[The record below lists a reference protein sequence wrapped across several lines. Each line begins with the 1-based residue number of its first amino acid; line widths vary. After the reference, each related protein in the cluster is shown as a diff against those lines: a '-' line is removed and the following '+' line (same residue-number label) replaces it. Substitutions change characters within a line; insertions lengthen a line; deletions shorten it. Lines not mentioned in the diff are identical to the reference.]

1 MKSLVQCALLLSAIA
16 SITNAHA
23 QRALPASDTPLTH
36 IAFGSCA
43 KENKSQPIWDAVN
56 AAQPEL
62 FVFLGDNVYLDTRD
76 PQVMQ
81 EKYQRLANQRGFQ
94 QLKASTP
101 LIAIWDDHD
110 FGEND
115 AGADYPM
122 KQASREAFLNF
133 WNEPKDSPRWSREGI
148 YTAYSFGPIGQRVQI
163 ILPDLRWNRSPLIVD
178 PRWDSEA
185 SYEAWAKAQIDSG
198 KEVPGPYARNPDP
211 AATQL
216 GEAQWQ
222 WLEARLRE
230 PADLRIIGSSLQVLA
245 DFPGWEG
252 WINFPHDQQRLIQL
266 IRDTEAKNVVFISGD
281 THYGEL
287 SKLDV
292 NVPYPLYDLTS
303 SGLTEVWK
311 VPVPNALRQ
320 GGIFRQANFGRINID
335 WSLRQ
340 VTLSL
345 RDAKGEPLLTHTLPI
360 R

>member
-1 MKSLVQCALLLSAIA
+1 MNSLARYALLLVAFTCIG
-16 SITNAHA
+16 TAHA
-23 QRALPASDTPLTH
+23 QLPLPAGDTTLTR

-115 AGADYPM
+115 AGADYPI
-122 KQASREAFLNF
+122 KHASREAFLTF
-133 WNEPKDSPRWSREGI
+133 WSEPKGSPRWSREGI
-148 YTAYSFGPIGQRVQI
+148 YTAYSFGPIGQRVQV
-163 ILPDLRWNRSPLIVD
+163 ILPDLRWNRSPLIID

-185 SYEAWAKAQIDSG
+185 SYEAWAKAQLDSG

-252 WINFPHDQQRLIQL
+252 WINFPHDQQRLIAL
-266 IRDTEAKNVVFISGD
+266 IRDTNAKNVVFISGD

-320 GGIFRQANFGRINID
+320 GGIFRQANFGQIDID
-335 WSLRQ
+335 WSIRQ
-340 VTLSL
+340 ITLSL

>member
-1 MKSLVQCALLLSAIA
+1 MFACLAIGHAVGASA
-16 SITNAHA
+16 
-23 QRALPASDTPLTH
+23 QVPLPALDATLTR

-76 PQVMQ
+76 PAVMQ
-81 EKYQRLANQRGFQ
+81 EKYERLANQSGFQ
-94 QLKASTP
+94 ALRSKTP

-110 FGEND
+110 YGEND
-115 AGADYPM
+115 AGAEYPM
-122 KQASREAFLNF
+122 KEASRKAFLEF
-133 WNEPKDSPRWSREGI
+133 WNEPGDSPRWSRDGI
-148 YTAYSFGPIGQRVQI
+148 YTSYAFGPPGRRVQI
-163 ILPDLRWNRSPLIVD
+163 ILPDLRLNRTPIRVD
-178 PRWDSEA
+178 ARWGDEA
-185 SYEAWAKAQIDSG
+185 TYERWAKDQVSVG
-198 KEVPGPYARNPDP
+198 QEVPGPYVRDPNPT
-211 AATQL
+211 ATQL
-216 GEAQWQ
+216 GATQWQ

-252 WINFPHDQQRLIQL
+252 WINFPNDQQRLIGL
-266 IRDTEAKNVVFISGD
+266 IRETGARNVVLISGD

-320 GGIFRQANFGRINID
+320 GGLFRQANFGMIEID
-335 WSLRQ
+335 WSLRT
-340 VTLSL
+340 VDLSL
-345 RDAKGEPLLTHTLPI
+345 RDKSGDPLLNHKLPI